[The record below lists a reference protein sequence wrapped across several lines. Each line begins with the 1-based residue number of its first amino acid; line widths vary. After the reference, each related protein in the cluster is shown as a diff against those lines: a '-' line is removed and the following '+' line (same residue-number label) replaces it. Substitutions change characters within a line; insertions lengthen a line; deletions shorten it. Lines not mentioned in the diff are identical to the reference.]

1 MLKFL
6 LRRFLIMIPQL
17 FILSILIFALAK
29 AMPGDALS
37 GQLASN
43 PKMDAQTIH
52 ELKQKL
58 GLLDPPYQQYLRWIK
73 GLVHGDLG
81 MSVIH
86 QTPVTQLLAGRMENT
101 IILSGAVLILSYL
114 ISIPLGIVGGRWTD
128 TWADKMVVGYN
139 YLTFATPLFIFAL
152 LVLFIFGFVLGWFPT
167 SGSVDIRV
175 ENGTFA
181 YYINKLNHIILPAF
195 SGAIVNTTVT
205 IQYLRNEIIDT
216 KIKDFVKTAR
226 AKGVNESNVYI
237 RHILR
242 NSFLPIAAFLG
253 YEIVSLI
260 GGSVF
265 LESIYGY
272 PGIGQLF
279 LTSISQRDFSVV
291 TALVMISGLATLI
304 GTLLSDIILSAVD
317 PRIRI
322 D

>member
-1 MLKFL
+1 
-6 LRRFLIMIPQL
+6 
-17 FILSILIFALAK
+17 
-29 AMPGDALS
+29 MPGDALT

-43 PKMDAQTIH
+43 PKMDAQTLH
-52 ELKQKL
+52 ELKEKL
-58 GLLDPPYQQYLRWIK
+58 GLLDPPYKQYLHWAGGLIK
-73 GLVHGDLG
+73 GDMG

-86 QTPVTQLLAGRMENT
+86 QVPVTQLLAGRMENT
-101 IILSGAVLILSYL
+101 IILSLAILILSYM
-114 ISIPLGIVGGRWTD
+114 IAIPLGIVGGRWTD
-128 TWADKMVVGYN
+128 SWADKMVVGYN

-152 LVLFIFGFVLGWFPT
+152 IMLFIFGFVLNWFPT
-167 SGSVDIRV
+167 SGSVDIKV
-175 ENGTFA
+175 EDGTFA
-181 YYINKLNHIILPAF
+181 YYMSKLNHLILPAL

-226 AKGVNESNVYI
+226 AKGVNESKVYTQ
-237 RHILR
+237 HILR

-253 YEIVSLI
+253 YEIVYLI

-265 LESIYGY
+265 LETIYGY

-279 LTSISQRDFSVV
+279 IASISQRDFSVV
-291 TALVMISGLATLI
+291 TALVMISGFATLI

-322 D
+322 E

>member
-1 MLKFL
+1 
-6 LRRFLIMIPQL
+6 MIPQL
-17 FILSILIFALAK
+17 MILSVLIFALAK
-29 AMPGDALS
+29 AMPGDALT

-43 PKMDAQTIH
+43 PKMDAQTLH
-52 ELKQKL
+52 ELKEKL
-58 GLLDPPYQQYLRWIK
+58 GLLDPPYKQYLHWAGGLIK
-73 GLVHGDLG
+73 GDMG

-86 QTPVTQLLAGRMENT
+86 QVPVTQLLAGRMENT
-101 IILSGAVLILSYL
+101 IILSLAILILSYM
-114 ISIPLGIVGGRWTD
+114 IAIPLGIVGGRWTD
-128 TWADKMVVGYN
+128 SWADKMVVGYN

-152 LVLFIFGFVLGWFPT
+152 IMLFIFGFVLNWFPT
-167 SGSVDIRV
+167 SGSVDIKV
-175 ENGTFA
+175 EDGTFA
-181 YYINKLNHIILPAF
+181 YYMSKLNHLILPAL

-226 AKGVNESNVYI
+226 AKGVNESKVYTQ
-237 RHILR
+237 HILR

-253 YEIVSLI
+253 YEIVYLI

-265 LESIYGY
+265 LETIYGY

-279 LTSISQRDFSVV
+279 IASISQRDFSVV
-291 TALVMISGLATLI
+291 TALVMISGFATLI

-322 D
+322 E

>member
-1 MLKFL
+1 M
-6 LRRFLIMIPQL
+6 
-17 FILSILIFALAK
+17 AK
-29 AMPGDALS
+29 AMPGDALT
-37 GQLASN
+37 GQLVSN
-43 PKMDAQTIH
+43 PKMDAKTIL

-58 GLLDPPYQQYLRWIK
+58 GMFDPPYVQYVRWIK

-81 MSVIH
+81 LSMIH
-86 QTPVTQLLAGRMENT
+86 QTKVTHLLAGRMWNT
-101 IILSGAVLILSYL
+101 VLLSGAILILSYL

-128 TWADKMVVGYN
+128 SWADKMIVGYN
-139 YLTFATPLFIFAL
+139 YLTFATPLFILAL
-152 LVLFIFGFVLGWFPT
+152 IVLFIFGFILGWFPT

-181 YYINKLNHIILPAF
+181 YYMSKLDHLILPAF
-195 SGAIVNTTVT
+195 SGAIVSTTVT

-226 AKGVNESNVYI
+226 AKGVNESKVYTN
-237 RHILR
+237 HILR

-253 YEIVSLI
+253 YEIVYLI

-265 LESIYGY
+265 LETIYGY

-279 LTSISQRDFSVV
+279 VSSILQRDFSVV
-291 TALVMISGLATLI
+291 TALVMIFGLATLI

-322 D
+322 E